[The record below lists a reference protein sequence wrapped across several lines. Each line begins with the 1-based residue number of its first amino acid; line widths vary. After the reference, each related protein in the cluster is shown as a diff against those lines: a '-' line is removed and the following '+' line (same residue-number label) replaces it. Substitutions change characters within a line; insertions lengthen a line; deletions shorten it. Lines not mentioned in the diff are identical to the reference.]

1 MFEPEEVLMTK
12 GVGEAP
18 CAQELTVF
26 TDQSRLPDRQIWV
39 SQTYSLTAEGM
50 FHVGTVLPSPA
61 ACGHVSVCMANI
73 CMGSLAATL
82 AQEAEFNHMY
92 WNMAAICFLSS
103 SVEAASTL
111 LILEAQASWQLHTEG
126 CVLQRYVCALI
137 EVRSTLTRLAF

>member
-73 CMGSLAATL
+73 CLGSLAATL
-82 AQEAEFNHMY
+82 PRRLNSTICTGTWLQYAFS
-92 WNMAAICFLSS
+92 AAL
-103 SVEAASTL
+103 
-111 LILEAQASWQLHTEG
+111 WKQL
-126 CVLQRYVCALI
+126 QPFSY
-137 EVRSTLTRLAF
+137 